1 MATPV
6 LDGIGGRD
14 AEAGFLGADD
24 GGKLALHLAADS
36 DEADDKARLVAEAAE
51 DLRAAHADL
60 RVLFGGAHA
69 LMREAG
75 ALLAEAEQLDRAR
88 SAAEDERSSMNK

>member
-1 MATPV
+1 MRGPSH
-6 LDGIGGRD
+6 LGRQLPKSQI
-14 AEAGFLGADD
+14 AIFR
-24 GGKLALHLAADS
+24 GK
-36 DEADDKARLVAEAAE
+36 
-51 DLRAAHADL
+51 LRAAHADL